1 MPIRQIVAASLITAL
16 IYAPLAI
23 AAEGPSVAA
32 PIVCAA
38 PGVNNRVTTRL
49 SPVFKSPRVFFKAAT
64 GPAYYVDMPQGVN
77 GEWWG
82 VLPAVEAST
91 RAVTYRVAAQDTL
104 GNWVSGAPITINTSP
119 ICPAKAI
126 SDADKAAANN
136 IVLGLT
142 TPDESPVPRGFSCRG
157 VKTIIA
163 ANGQMRPAEECRV
176 LLAGL
181 GGVGGAGATAATTGT
196 VGAFGGLSAAEL
208 AALAIGGAAA
218 GYAVYK
224 NNQGNNKNVSPS
236 RP

>member
-1 MPIRQIVAASLITAL
+1 MPVRRIIAASLITAL
-16 IYAPLAI
+16 VYPPFAI

-38 PGVNNRVTTRL
+38 PGVNNRVTTHL
-49 SPVFKSPRVFFKAAT
+49 AAMFKSPRVFFKATA
-64 GPAYYVDMPQGVN
+64 GPEYYVDMHQGVS
-77 GEWWG
+77 GEWWA

-104 GNWVSGAPITINTSP
+104 GNWVSGTAITINTSP
-119 ICPAKAI
+119 ICPANAI

-142 TPDESPVPRGFSCRG
+142 TPDESAVPRGFSCRG

-181 GGVGGAGATAATTGT
+181 IGGTGTAATAGT